1 MFLEELIELEE
12 QEGKEAVKEFL
23 SVQEEWFEINQNN
36 WEF

>member
-1 MFLEELIELEE
+1 MEE

-23 SVQEEWFEINQNN
+23 SSQEEWFEINQNN